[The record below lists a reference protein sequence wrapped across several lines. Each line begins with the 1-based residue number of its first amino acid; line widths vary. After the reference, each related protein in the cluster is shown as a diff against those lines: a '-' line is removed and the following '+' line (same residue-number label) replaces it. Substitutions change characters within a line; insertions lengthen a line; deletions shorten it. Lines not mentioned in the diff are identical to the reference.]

1 MLDVVMLQRFGFA
14 LGGTGALLGCVVA
27 VWSAYRYNAER
38 LTRRSLVMML
48 KLTRP
53 QIRSTKDMLLISGT
67 LILMSMLLI
76 YSYGERSASLDTAK
90 LSLGLMTYALSAA
103 IIPPFI
109 EEMIN
114 RGFIQS
120 AFERLQYGVVA
131 TVLLSATIFSLSHFP
146 INTDSIPV
154 TFVFGILAGV
164 ITIRTR
170 SVWIPFVLHGIW
182 NFAITVLTGLN

>member
-1 MLDVVMLQRFGFA
+1 
-14 LGGTGALLGCVVA
+14 
-27 VWSAYRYNAER
+27 
-38 LTRRSLVMML
+38 
-48 KLTRP
+48 
-53 QIRSTKDMLLISGT
+53 
-67 LILMSMLLI
+67 MSMLLI